1 MLSGREIWQF
11 EVKEIPGGDY
21 CLCPEPREEPH
32 RLARA
37 KQAAKTVLDSW
48 HINFVLPSGTDFEDA
63 QRIAELLNEWVREVT
78 CTARVPAAEACD
90 G

>member
-11 EVKEIPGGDY
+11 EVKEISGGDY
-21 CLCPEPREEPH
+21 CLCPEPRKEPQS
-32 RLARA
+32 LARA
-37 KQAAKTVLDSW
+37 RQAAKQAKTVLDNW

-78 CTARVPAAEACD
+78 CTARAEPCD